1 MITHDEK
8 KTVHFSRL
16 KFRSITHQVEKSHRQ
31 VNYLNKFSQNNWFSR
46 HTLKISGKF
55 LNFFDEPGD
64 RGRLFSSILRE
75 TREKRS
81 SCRLLT
87 VSSSFLGDASTPQLP
102 LLLGGSVP
110 AKATPSCTF
119 FSLAR

>member
-55 LNFFDEPGD
+55 LNFFDEPGG
-64 RGRLFSSILRE
+64 RGRFSSILS
-75 TREKRS
+75 EKEVRQLL
-81 SCRLLT
+81 SC
-87 VSSSFLGDASTPQLP
+87 A
-102 LLLGGSVP
+102 LLLANSMNL
-110 AKATPSCTF
+110 
-119 FSLAR
+119 SLGLSFEQLSS